1 MNKKGLSF
9 KLGIYAIFVV
19 SAAVIAIGVM
29 VGSWNVTYS
38 SGLDYDLGDLNEM
51 DEMSSQVQA
60 QQGNVTIESSFDQG
74 LTNFE
79 GTSLRGVFG
88 IINKIY
94 APFRVVFGDG
104 GMVDVVID
112 RFGVPDYIRQLIIV
126 LMIVAITFALVALFF
141 RKPGGDA

>member
-1 MNKKGLSF
+1 MNKKGLNF
-9 KLGIYAIFVV
+9 KLGIFAIFIV
-19 SAAVIAIGVM
+19 SATVIALGVM
-29 VGSWNVTYS
+29 VRSWNETYD
-38 SGLDYDLGDLNEM
+38 SGLNYDLGNLNEM
-51 DEMSSQVQA
+51 NEMSSQVQA

-88 IINKIY
+88 IINKIF

-104 GMVDVVID
+104 GMVDVVIG
-112 RFGVPDYIRQLIIV
+112 RFGIPDYIRQLVIV